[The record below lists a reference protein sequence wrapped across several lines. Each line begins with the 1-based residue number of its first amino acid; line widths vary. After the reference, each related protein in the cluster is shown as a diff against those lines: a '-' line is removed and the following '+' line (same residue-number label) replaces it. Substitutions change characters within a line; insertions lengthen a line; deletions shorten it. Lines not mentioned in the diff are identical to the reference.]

1 MSGVED
7 VFRQEI
13 RAYMDRMF
21 SEAMEEARA
30 ELRRRRDE
38 EFVSI
43 TSVCKMLDV
52 DRSTLYRWKKR
63 GYLVP
68 IQIGGKVRYKKS
80 EIETK
85 TGGDEK

>member
-1 MSGVED
+1 
-7 VFRQEI
+7 
-13 RAYMDRMF
+13 
-21 SEAMEEARA
+21 
-30 ELRRRRDE
+30 
-38 EFVSI
+38 
-43 TSVCKMLDV
+43 MLDV

-68 IQIGGKVRYKKS
+68 IQIGGKVRYKRS